1 MTLIETMRVDLFEL
15 PTKSLQAS
23 GRVIESGKYLF
34 IVTASC
40 MFAKVNYISVES
52 KSG

>member
-1 MTLIETMRVDLFEL
+1 MTLVETMRVDLFEL
-15 PTKSLQAS
+15 PTKSLQ
-23 GRVIESGKYLF
+23 VETLKVPSGKYLF